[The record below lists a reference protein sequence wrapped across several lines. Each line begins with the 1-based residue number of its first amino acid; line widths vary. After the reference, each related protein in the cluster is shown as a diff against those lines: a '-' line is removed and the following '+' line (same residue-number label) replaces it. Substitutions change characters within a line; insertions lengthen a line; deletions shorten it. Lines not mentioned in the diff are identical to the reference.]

1 MTSEEQPAGTRETAA
16 PSPEAPA
23 DAVAVATDGAYYL
36 IVAQFSDPA
45 AAGEAY
51 DALRQLESTST
62 LRISGV
68 VVAHRDAKGE
78 VSLEQMTEHSTR
90 TGLGWGI
97 VGGIVVG
104 VLFPP
109 SIIAGAVGTGL
120 LGAAV
125 GKLRNVHHKSEFAKE
140 LEDALAPGTSGI
152 VALVEDRA
160 AAEVRRALAK
170 ADRIVSTSVDR
181 SLAMQAEAEAAAH
194 RGADAGAAF
203 DHDTARD
210 LSRTERSALRP
221 SG

>member
-1 MTSEEQPAGTRETAA
+1 MTSDERPAGTSETTA
-16 PSPEAPA
+16 PTAEIPA

-36 IVAQFSDPA
+36 IVAQFSDTA

-51 DALRQLESTST
+51 EALRQLESTST
-62 LRISGV
+62 LKISGV
-68 VVAHRDAKGE
+68 VVAHRDTRGD

-90 TGLGWGI
+90 NGLGWGV

-109 SIIAGAVGTGL
+109 SIIAGAIGTGI

-125 GKLRNVHHKSEFAKE
+125 GKLRNVHHRSEFAKE

-160 AAEVRRALAK
+160 AVEVRRALAR
-170 ADRIVSTSVDR
+170 ADRIVSRSVD
-181 SLAMQAEAEAAAH
+181 SALAMQVEAEAAAAK
-194 RGADAGAAF
+194 GAEGAAAF
-203 DHDTARD
+203 DSDTARD
-210 LSRTERSALRP
+210 LSRLSHA
-221 SG
+221 